1 MAKVASSFLDL
12 PAWLKTGVVQ
22 LGLPGA
28 SLIFFEL
35 RFFCVQADRWAL
47 CVNPCVVGSTCFEEF
62 NQVM

>member
-28 SLIFFEL
+28 SLIFFQL
-35 RFFCVQADRWAL
+35 RFFL
-47 CVNPCVVGSTCFEEF
+47 CAGRSLDAV
-62 NQVM
+62 

>member
-28 SLIFFEL
+28 SLFFFQL
-35 RFFCVQADRWAL
+35 RFFFVCRPIAGR